1 MSKIGQLKLAS
12 NAGRKATC
20 VLALAL
26 TYATTI
32 VAAHAETRT
41 FGCSFVT
48 RYSHGEVIAA
58 ISFARHAVGS
68 GEASNLYNYYASL
81 KNECQSNPTAK
92 RVVNL
97 SPAVVALIAGN

>member
-1 MSKIGQLKLAS
+1 MCRISQLQLAS
-12 NAGRKATC
+12 NAGGKAIFR
-20 VLALAL
+20 LALAL
-26 TYATTI
+26 TFSMT
-32 VAAHAETRT
+32 VAAAQAETRT

-58 ISFARHAVGS
+58 ISYARHAVGA
-68 GEASNLYNYYASL
+68 GEASNLYSYYSSL